1 MALAVPS
8 LSMTSPLISTFQVLT
23 TAGVAHCPWAE
34 RLRGMAASLRLA
46 RLIAVST
53 LLSNPLLRPCAKP
66 VMMAWPAG
74 MSNLRS

>member
-23 TAGVAHCPWAE
+23 TGVAVLPWAE

-53 LLSNPLLRPCAKP
+53 LLSNPVLRPWAKP

>member
-1 MALAVPS
+1 MSLAVPS

-23 TAGVAHCPWAE
+23 TGVVLPWAE

-74 MSNLRS
+74 MSRRRS

>member
-23 TAGVAHCPWAE
+23 TGVAVLPWAE

-53 LLSNPLLRPCAKP
+53 LLSKPVLRPCAKP
-66 VMMAWPAG
+66 VMMSWPAG
-74 MSNLRS
+74 MSRRRS

>member
-23 TAGVAHCPWAE
+23 TGVAVLPWAE

-53 LLSNPLLRPCAKP
+53 LLSNPLLRPWAKP

>member
-8 LSMTSPLISTFQVLT
+8 LSMTSPLISTFQLFV
-23 TAGVAHCPWAE
+23 TAGRSPVVAAAT
-34 RLRGMAASLRLA
+34 LSGMVARRRLA

>member
-23 TAGVAHCPWAE
+23 TGVAVLPCAE

-53 LLSNPLLRPCAKP
+53 LLSKPVLRPWAKP